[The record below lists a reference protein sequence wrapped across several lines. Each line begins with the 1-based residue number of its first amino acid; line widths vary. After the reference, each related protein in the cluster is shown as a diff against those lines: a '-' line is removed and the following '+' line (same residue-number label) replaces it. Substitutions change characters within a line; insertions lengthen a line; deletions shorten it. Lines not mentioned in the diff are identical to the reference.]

1 MIMRRKITLCDR
13 KSFLSCS
20 KNSLHILTKFTLANK
35 LFISISK
42 RCLKEREN
50 VINRIIM
57 NVFAKYHFKEKKS
70 QKYILKTSQCIEKYK
85 INKKVSL
92 V

>member
-1 MIMRRKITLCDR
+1 MIMRRKISLCDR

-42 RCLKEREN
+42 RGRKRREN
-50 VINRIIM
+50 VINHIIM
-57 NVFAKYHFKEKKS
+57 NVFAKYHFKGKS
-70 QKYILKTSQCIEKYK
+70 HKGTF
-85 INKKVSL
+85 
-92 V
+92 